1 MQNEVH
7 IMTTRKT
14 MAIATV
20 AVTGLFAATACSSEN
35 TEVPQTPETTVQEET
50 SAEQNHEQGDDA
62 SDHDHGGREGHEH
75 AEDGGPAPEG
85 MTEASAPTYPVGTE
99 VILTADHMPGMDGAE
114 ATIVGAFDGTYTYAI
129 SYDPTDGGERVTN
142 HKWVVQQELEDAG
155 EERLADGTEKVVTAE
170 HMKGMKGATATI
182 DSSTDETVYMVDV
195 KADGMT
201 MKNHKWV
208 VESEIKPAN

>member
-1 MQNEVH
+1 
-7 IMTTRKT
+7 MTIRKSA
-14 MAIATV
+14 AIAVV
-20 AVTGLFAATACSSEN
+20 AAAGLFTATACTTKN
-35 TEVPQTPETTVQEET
+35 TDTPPATEQAET
-50 SAEQNHEQGDDA
+50 SAM
-62 SDHDHGGREGHEH
+62 DHDHGEHGDHGEESGDDHGGHGGHEH

-85 MTEASAPTYPVGTE
+85 MTEAADPTYPVGTD
-99 VILTADHMPGMDGAE
+99 VILTADHMPGMDGAK

-155 EERLADGTEKVVTAE
+155 EERLADGTEKVVTAD

-195 KADGMT
+195 EADGMT

-208 VESEIKPAN
+208 VESEIEPTN